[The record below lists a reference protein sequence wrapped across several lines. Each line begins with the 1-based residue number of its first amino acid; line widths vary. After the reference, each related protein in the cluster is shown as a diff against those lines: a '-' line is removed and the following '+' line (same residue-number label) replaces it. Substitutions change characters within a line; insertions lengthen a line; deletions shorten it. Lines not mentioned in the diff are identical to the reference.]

1 MAVEEVPVFIGFGV
15 SPIVGLILVSC
26 VVSASSVVPTLSIG
40 FGVSSMRVC
49 PPVDPSSIPCVDI
62 VECITPILVVLE
74 VSDKDI
80 GFGVSPV

>member
-1 MAVEEVPVFIGFGV
+1 MAVEEVPVFIGIGV

-26 VVSASSVVPTLSIG
+26 VVSGSSVVPTLSIG
-40 FGVSSMRVC
+40 FVVSSMRVA
-49 PPVDPSSIPCVDI
+49 PPVDPCVDI
-62 VECITPILVVLE
+62 VECIIPILVVPE

>member
-26 VVSASSVVPTLSIG
+26 VVSGSSVVPTLSIG
-40 FGVSSMRVC
+40 FGVSPMRVA
-49 PPVDPSSIPCVDI
+49 PPVDPCVDI
-62 VECITPILVVLE
+62 VECIIPILVVPE